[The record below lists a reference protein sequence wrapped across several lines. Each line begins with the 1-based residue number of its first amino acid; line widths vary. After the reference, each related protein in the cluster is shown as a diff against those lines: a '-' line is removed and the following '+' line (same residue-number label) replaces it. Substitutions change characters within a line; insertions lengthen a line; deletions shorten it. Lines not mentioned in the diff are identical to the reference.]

1 MLSPDVEN
9 IIEIQKKRSLRV
21 EQLKQKILQS
31 VKEKVNNYS
40 NFGQTNCIYTIPN
53 FIIGEVPFK
62 IESMNKYLVKKL
74 KNDGF
79 YVINIST
86 QYIYISWD
94 IKDITKAMEEKT
106 KKNKYETS
114 DSSDLN
120 NYSAFVNHKKKT
132 F

>member
-31 VKEKVNNYS
+31 VKEKVNNYA

-94 IKDITKAMEEKT
+94 IKDITKAMEDKT

-114 DSSDLN
+114 DSSDFN